1 MFDTMRQQIVFL
13 MMVDFISSGCIDRYY
28 FYVITRANV
37 VVSITTVST
46 TNSEEM
52 FKKREIEKR
61 YE

>member
-1 MFDTMRQQIVFL
+1 
-13 MMVDFISSGCIDRYY
+13 MMVDFISSGSIDRYF
-28 FYVITRANV
+28 FYVFTRANMV
-37 VVSITTVST
+37 VIITTVST